1 MKLSQIQMT
10 GFKSFRNTTTI
21 RFGEG
26 ITGIVGP
33 NGCGKS
39 NIVDAVLWVTGEG
52 LTSQLR
58 GSQMED
64 VIFAGTSAC
73 SPSSFAE
80 VNLTFEKN
88 EGEWPEGFQ
97 SSELTISRR
106 ISKGGDSKYFINGE
120 HCLLRDIQE
129 IIMDTG
135 AMGFSVVEQDTIAQI
150 TTSRPEQL
158 KALIEQTAGT
168 AKFKNKKRL
177 AQNKLKD
184 TCQNMLRLEDV
195 LREHT
200 KQLKRLEKQAQQTH
214 IYKELKERITH
225 VELYVLKTRYN
236 EIVQK
241 LKSHTNLSKE
251 LSDQEKKLQ
260 KCLESLQAQSRDI
273 RNQSEE
279 KYSHLRKE
287 REILRKQLEE
297 VSQHEVKV
305 EKLKSLIES
314 DAGNL
319 NEWQVRL
326 VEYQSAI
333 KYKSQEIEKLKSRVG
348 LYENKISALQE
359 DLAKKITRLEE
370 KKLQYSLIQK
380 YQKENQS
387 ERDVQF
393 KKELQEEEVLKNLKK
408 KLETVIQG
416 TKNLQKEFQEKEVI
430 YNLLENTMS
439 NFQKKI
445 KSDELLCKKLEKEV
459 CSLIH
464 SINALIQKE
473 RQAYFKKI
481 TAQQKEHEKISVLI
495 DQSESLYSKFKEEL
509 SMLQLNNSKEE
520 EKYNKFLESRE
531 KLKAD
536 INHTQLSLGSLQK
549 DLKTFHYQIE
559 LLNKSIEELST
570 QVSGLSERSSQN
582 KERIDVHQQELHL
595 ETALLT
601 AGKKTYEEQVKAGE
615 IYEKDYQDQVSY
627 YKDLEGQISELS
639 QKLNQIS
646 EEKHASEVERE
657 ALVVEKRNL
666 EEKTFENYQ
675 TPLYDIQENM
685 PAPKE
690 IESLDLMKDQL
701 SKIGQVNLLALSEY
715 EELDKEQKDLQRQF
729 DDLEVS
735 KRELEQAIEEMDR
748 ISTKKFKKAYDEVN
762 IRLAQVF
769 KAVFGGGEASLSF
782 VENGGVEILA
792 CPPGKKL
799 KSLKLLSG
807 GEKSL
812 TALCV
817 IFSLFLVRPAPF
829 CVLDEVDAA
838 LDDSNVLRFNTL
850 VVEMAQRCQ
859 VVLITHNK
867 HSMKACHRLYGVTME
882 EKGITNLLSV
892 EMKDYE
898 TTLST

>member
-10 GFKSFRNTTTI
+10 GFKSFRNETTI
-21 RFGEG
+21 RFGDG
-26 ITGIVGP
+26 ITGVVGP

-39 NIVDAVLWVTGEG
+39 NIVDAILWVTGEG
-52 LTSQLR
+52 LASQLR

-64 VIFAGTSAC
+64 VIFAGTSAF

-80 VNLTFEKN
+80 VNLTFEKD
-88 EGEWPEGFQ
+88 EGEWPEHFQ
-97 SSELTISRR
+97 SSELIISRR
-106 ISKGGDSKYFINGE
+106 LNRGGDSKYFINGE

-150 TTSRPEQL
+150 TTSKPEQL
-158 KALIEQTAGT
+158 KALIEQAAGT

-214 IYKELKERITH
+214 VYKELKEKITH

-236 EIVQK
+236 EVVQK
-241 LKSHTNLSKE
+241 LKSHTDVLKE
-251 LSDQEKKLQ
+251 LSVQEGKSQ
-260 KCLESLQAQSRDI
+260 KDLESLQTQSRDV
-273 RNQSEE
+273 RSQSEK

-287 REILRKQLEE
+287 RETLRKQLEE

-314 DAGNL
+314 DAENL
-319 NEWQVRL
+319 SEWQVRI
-326 VEYQSAI
+326 VECQSAI
-333 KYKSQEIEKLKSRVG
+333 KHKSQEIEKIKIQADT
-348 LYENKISALQE
+348 YKNKISSFQL
-359 DLAKKITRLEE
+359 DLEKKTAQLEQ

-380 YQKENQS
+380 SQKEGQS
-387 ERDVQF
+387 ERDAHL
-393 KKELQEEEVLKNLKK
+393 KKELKEEEVLKNLKK
-408 KLETVIQG
+408 EMKTAIQNI
-416 TKNLQKEFQEKEVI
+416 KNLQQEFQEKEIV
-430 YNLLENTMS
+430 YSELENIVS

-445 KSDELLCKKLEKEV
+445 KSDKMLCAELEEEV
-459 CSLIH
+459 CSL
-464 SINALIQKE
+464 SDNINKLVQKE
-473 RQAYFKKI
+473 RQTYSKKI
-481 TAQQKEHEKISVLI
+481 ITQETEQEKINFLI
-495 DQSESLYSKFKEEL
+495 AQSEDRYSKFKEE
-509 SMLQLNNSKEE
+509 SSALQLSNTREE

-531 KLKAD
+531 KLKAGID
-536 INHTQLSLGSLQK
+536 HAQLSSVSLQK
-549 DLKTFHYQIE
+549 DLKTCYYQVE
-559 LLNKSIEELST
+559 LLNKSIDELSK
-570 QVSGLSERSSQN
+570 QVVNLSERSSQN
-582 KERIDVHQQELHL
+582 KERIDVNQKALHQAESF
-595 ETALLT
+595 LT
-601 AGKKTYEEQVKAGE
+601 AGRKIYEEQVKAGE
-615 IYEKDYQDQVSY
+615 VYEKDYQDQVSY
-627 YKDLEGQISELS
+627 YKDLEDQISELS
-639 QKLNQIS
+639 QKLHQIS
-646 EEKHASEVERE
+646 EQKHLSEVEKE
-657 ALVVEKRNL
+657 ALIVEKRNL
-666 EEKTFENYQ
+666 EEKTLENYQ
-675 TPLYDIQENM
+675 TPLHGIQESGS
-685 PAPKE
+685 APKE
-690 IESLDLMKDQL
+690 VKSLGLMKDQL

-715 EELDKEQKDLQRQF
+715 EELNKEHQDLQRQF
-729 DDLEVS
+729 SDLEVS
-735 KRELEQAIEEMDR
+735 KKELEQAIEEMDR

-762 IRLAQVF
+762 VRLTQVF
-769 KAVFGGGEASLSF
+769 KAVFGGGEASLSL
-782 VENGGVEILA
+782 VENEGVEILA

-817 IFSLFLVRPAPF
+817 VFSLFLVRPAPF

-850 VVEMAQRCQ
+850 AVEMAERCQ
-859 VVLITHNK
+859 VILITHNK

-898 TTLST
+898 TTLSI